1 MRTSRLDPAT
11 RPQALRRGSLRS
23 SPGSATFAGH
33 LHVSGQVA
41 SGPAPAADPAAAL
54 LALLDA
60 QEVAGEDD
68 GGQDRR
74 RRAAV
79 SRSDA
84 LLQRLESLRTDLLD
98 GRIAPDRLQ
107 ALARAL
113 REERV
118 ASDDPDIEAVLDEV
132 ELRAAV
138 ELAKQAKHSA

>member
-11 RPQALRRGSLRS
+11 RPQALRRRSLRS

-33 LHVSGQVA
+33 LHVGGQVA

-68 GGQDRR
+68 GGKDRR

-98 GRIAPDRLQ
+98 GRIALDRLQ